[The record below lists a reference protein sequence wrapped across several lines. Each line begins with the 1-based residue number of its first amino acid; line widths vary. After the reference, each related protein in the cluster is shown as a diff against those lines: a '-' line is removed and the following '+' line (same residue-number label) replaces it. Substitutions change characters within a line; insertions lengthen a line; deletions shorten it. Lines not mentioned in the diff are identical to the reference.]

1 MEAED
6 LVVDEGGKRKV
17 VKEIC
22 EVFPNVGVAILSEAL
37 IVEAIDLGDLAGF
50 VITTEYGDA
59 LGVSDLESNE
69 ESYGLN

>member
-17 VKEIC
+17 VEEVC
-22 EVFPNVGVAILSEAL
+22 EVFPNIGVAIFSEAF
-37 IVEAIDLGDLAGF
+37 IIEAIDLGNLAGF
-50 VITTEYGDA
+50 VIPTEYGNA